1 MIRLMECGECVVWAG
16 IKCSSLEKKWKWS
29 QWELAFSRNRNLAT
43 IQEIRYILHEMVLHF
58 TIHSMSDWP
67 LSMGCF
73 RCICTLVVVNDVDEW
88 CRLECL
94 NWPISWY
101 FDSSLPMVVR
111 HYFPSAINLVSNVN
125 TINYYC
131 PTCWLCYSVSLPVH
145 TELIRFVVSVLFQFP
160 FSDFLSRVKV
170 KERKNCRWVNM
181 MRTESKCIE
190 VCVCSF
196 RSKVNEINPEINK
209 NSLKIRPFSYAI
221 QAHRHTLSI
230 TFGSTQIHQNHKK
243 EDFSF
248 IDAHTNTLTHTQR
261 E

>member
-1 MIRLMECGECVVWAG
+1 MECGECVVWAG
-16 IKCSSLEKKWKWS
+16 IKCSSLEEKDGN
-29 QWELAFSRNRNLAT
+29 EVNENCLLAELAT

-88 CRLECL
+88 CRSECL

-131 PTCWLCYSVSLPVH
+131 PTCWLCYSVSLPCAH
-145 TELIRFVVSVLFQFP
+145 WINSFRCIRFVWCSSRTFNFRFPISCHGSKWRREKIAVELTWWERNQSVSKSVFVRFDQ
-160 FSDFLSRVKV
+160 K
-170 KERKNCRWVNM
+170 
-181 MRTESKCIE
+181 
-190 VCVCSF
+190 
-196 RSKVNEINPEINK
+196 
-209 NSLKIRPFSYAI
+209 
-221 QAHRHTLSI
+221 
-230 TFGSTQIHQNHKK
+230 STK
-243 EDFSF
+243 
-248 IDAHTNTLTHTQR
+248 
-261 E
+261 